1 MKSFSLEEYLKNPSR
16 RVVTKDGR
24 NVRIICTDAKGSCP
38 VVALVAYENFEVA
51 FNVTKD
57 GKIDGVLNLFF
68 TPEKHE
74 GWVNVF
80 KGGVNSDYCV
90 GDSRVFESKEDA
102 ENAGKKW
109 SGYISV
115 KIEWEE

>member
-1 MKSFSLEEYLKNPSR
+1 MKPFSLEEYLKNPSR

-57 GKIDGVLNLFF
+57 GKIDGVLDLFF
-68 TPEKHE
+68 APEKKE
-74 GWVNVF
+74 GWVNIF
-80 KGGVNSDYCV
+80 KNTNSDYFV
-90 GDSRVFESKEDA
+90 GDSRIFESKKEA
-102 ENAGKKW
+102 EKAGKEG